1 MPTQRRLTVLKA
13 TGGFGKTTLMAECC
27 RRTREDGIATAWLS
41 LDEYDSPSV
50 LDAYIALACTGA
62 GLDLHDALAAGE
74 TVGGPGP
81 RIGTVVEAIEV
92 FRPAFVIAFD
102 ELERLSDPE
111 SISLLAFLLEQG
123 PPNLHL
129 LFACREI
136 PDGIDVASVLLDGRA
151 EVMETEDLRF
161 SRADVARFFDLS
173 LSRRALAKVA
183 NDSAGWPF
191 ALCISRNQ
199 GQRGTARHMTK
210 NWIESRLFN
219 DLGHDDRELVLDL
232 GLFDWFDAGL
242 LNEVLQRADSMRRVE
257 GMVVLEGLIERVP
270 TGGSGKVQRLHAVMR
285 DHCTAQRFR
294 EDPDRFSEVHRRIA
308 GALANRRQT
317 VPAMRHAIDGNDPLL
332 AGEILLR
339 AGGVRLFTRQGVVQY
354 LEADRLLSEDVIARV
369 PRLKLVR
376 CVARMLTGRQREA
389 KALYADCRK
398 SDAGDRSD
406 ADVEVEADFSFAHGC
421 IGLYGGEPVG
431 SGWTR
436 AVVRDTRLASSPGLD
451 PGTRG
456 HFEYALAVRHF
467 LRGEFGNALAHLSAA
482 RELLSRTHYIECYG
496 DLLQGQIEFV
506 RGHPREAE
514 SCFLRAR
521 RVARRHFVLD
531 PVAVT
536 ACEVPLCELVL
547 ERDVPS
553 KFVEPLGVRR
563 ALTDA
568 GVPYSYFATTANVF
582 IDTRVAAGRVQDAL
596 AVADELLSYVRSSDL
611 TGFIRLVVVLR
622 ISVLVSAGR
631 VRDAER
637 AWRLA
642 KLPEE
647 AEACVALESQTW
659 REMEAVSETRGRLLI
674 ATKRYHEAR
683 HLLGE
688 LHALAVKRSFR
699 RTEMRALALL
709 LVVER
714 QGGDAAATVRYLTEY
729 LRLFA
734 DSPYAW
740 PLVRERGACQ
750 NPLNRFLELNPDSPH
765 RDSARRLLALMCRLG
780 SGPHPVFTKRERDVL
795 RRLPGQTVKQVAAS
809 LGLTVHGVR
818 YYLRKLFAKLQ
829 VSNRADLVR
838 RAREMDL
845 IPDDS

>member
-1 MPTQRRLTVLKA
+1 MPTHRRLTVLKA

-27 RRTREDGIATAWLS
+27 RRTREHGIATAWLS
-41 LDEYDSPSV
+41 LDEYDSLGV

-62 GLDLHDALAAGE
+62 GLDLHDALEAAE
-74 TVGGPGP
+74 TVGGPVP
-81 RIGTVVEAIEV
+81 RIGTVVEAIE
-92 FRPAFVIAFD
+92 ALGTSFVIAFD
-102 ELERLSDPE
+102 ELERLSDRE
-111 SISLLAFLLEQG
+111 SMSLLAFLLERG

-136 PDGIDVASVLLDGRA
+136 PDGIDVAGVLLEGRA
-151 EVMETEDLRF
+151 EVIETEDLRF

-173 LSRRALAKVA
+173 LSRRALAEVA
-183 NDSAGWPF
+183 NHSAGWPV
-191 ALCISRNQ
+191 ALCISRNSRNERQ
-199 GQRGTARHMTK
+199 LRTARDVTK

-219 DLGHDDRELVLDL
+219 DLGHGERDLVLDL

-242 LNEVLQRADSMRRVE
+242 LNEVLQRTDSMRRVE
-257 GMVVLEGLIERVP
+257 GMGVLEGLIERVQS
-270 TGGSGKVQRLHAVMR
+270 GGSGKVRRLHAVIR

-294 EDPDRFSEVHRRIA
+294 EDPDRFVEVHRRIA
-308 GALANRRQT
+308 GALASRGQT
-317 VPAMRHAIDGNDPLL
+317 VPAMRHAIEGNDPFL

-339 AGGVRLFTRQGVVQY
+339 AGGVRLFARQGVMQY
-354 LEADRLLSEDVIARV
+354 LEADRLLSEEVIARV

-389 KALYADCRK
+389 KALFAECRIL
-398 SDAGDRSD
+398 DAGDGSD
-406 ADVEVEADFSFAHGC
+406 ADVEIEADMSFAHGC
-421 IGLYGGEPVG
+421 IALYGGEPVG

-436 AVVRDTRLASSPGLD
+436 AVVRDMRLAESPGLD

-467 LRGEFGNALAHLSAA
+467 LKGEFGNALEHLSAA
-482 RELLSRTHYIECYG
+482 RELLSGTQYIECYG
-496 DLLQGQIEFV
+496 DLLHGQIEFV
-506 RGHPREAE
+506 RGHAQNAE
-514 SCFLRAR
+514 SHFRKAR

-553 KFVEPLGVRR
+553 NIAEPPGVRR
-563 ALTDA
+563 ALTKV
-568 GVPYSYFATTANVF
+568 GVPYSYFATAANVF
-582 IDTRVAAGRVQDAL
+582 VDTRVAAGRVQDAL
-596 AVADELLSYVRSSDL
+596 AVADELLSYVRSFDL
-611 TGFIRLVVVLR
+611 TGFVRLVVALR
-622 ISVLVSAGR
+622 VSVLVSAGR

-647 AEACVALESQTW
+647 AEACVGLESQSW

-688 LHALAVKRSFR
+688 LHAFAAKRSFR

-714 QGGDAAATVRYLTEY
+714 QAGNAEAAVRYLTEY

-740 PLVRERGACQ
+740 PLVRERAACQ
-750 NPLNRFLELNPDSPH
+750 DPLIRFLASNPESPH
-765 RDSARRLLALMCRLG
+765 RESARRLLAVLSRQG
-780 SGPHPVFTKRERDVL
+780 SATHPAFTERERDVL
-795 RRLPGQTVKQVAAS
+795 RRLPGQTVKQVGAS
-809 LGLTVHGVR
+809 LGLSVHGVR

-829 VSNRADLVR
+829 VSNRSDLLR
-838 RAREMDL
+838 RAR
-845 IPDDS
+845 